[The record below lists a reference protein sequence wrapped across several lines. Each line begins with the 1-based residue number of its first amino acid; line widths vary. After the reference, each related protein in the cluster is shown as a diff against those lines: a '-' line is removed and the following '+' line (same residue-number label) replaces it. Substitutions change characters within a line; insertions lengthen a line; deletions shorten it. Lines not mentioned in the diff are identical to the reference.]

1 MTGAGPSAGEREGD
15 SHQGAAGPWLR
26 ILCAPNAFRGTL
38 TAAAA
43 AAALARGVR
52 DAGAAPRALPMADG
66 GDGTLDVLLSVSPS
80 SRIER
85 HRVCGPLGGRLV
97 ARLGWL
103 SATTAVVEMAE
114 AAGLRRIRGRPD
126 PLRATS
132 RGAGELIAR
141 ALDGG
146 ARRILVGIG
155 GSACTDGGA
164 GLLAAL
170 GARLLDGRGHP
181 LGIGGGALIAL
192 ASADL
197 RDLDPRLQGCR
208 LEVACDVGSPLL
220 GRLGAA
226 HLFGP
231 QKGATDADVDRLAAG
246 LRRLAEV
253 LERDAHIPAA
263 LRAVA
268 GAGAAGGSGYGLAV
282 AGAALLPGASLVA
295 DAIGLD
301 PAIGGADLVITG
313 EGRLD
318 RQTAAGKAP
327 GEVARRSA
335 RLGVACIAVAGEVR
349 SDPGGFRRTLALAEL
364 AGPGE
369 DPLRVPR
376 RLLRRAG
383 ARIVREAAAPP
394 RYVTRSVA
402 ATPRMW
408 GLPR

>member
-1 MTGAGPSAGEREGD
+1 VEGRR
-15 SHQGAAGPWLR
+15 LR
-26 ILCAPNAFRGTL
+26 VLCSPNAFRGTL

-43 AAALARGVR
+43 AAALAAGVQ
-52 DAGAAPRALPMADG
+52 DAGALARALPMADG
-66 GDGTLDVLLSVSPS
+66 GDGTLDTLVSASPS
-80 SRIER
+80 ARIER

-103 SATTAVVEMAE
+103 DATTAVVEQAE
-114 AAGLRRIRGRPD
+114 ASGLRRIRGRPD

-132 RGAGELIAR
+132 HGAGDLIAR

-170 GARLLDGRGHP
+170 GAKLLDGRGDQ
-181 LGIGGGALIAL
+181 LGLGGGALTAL
-192 ASADL
+192 DSADL
-197 RDLDPRLQGCR
+197 GDLDPRLRLCR
-208 LEVACDVGSPLL
+208 VEVICDVDSPLL

-226 HLFGP
+226 HVFGP
-231 QKGATDADVDRLAAG
+231 QKGATDAEVDRLADG
-246 LRRLAEV
+246 LLRLAEV
-253 LERDAHIPAA
+253 LERDAHLPAA
-263 LRAVA
+263 LRDQA

-301 PAIGGADLVITG
+301 QAISESDVVVTG

-327 GEVARRSA
+327 SEVARRSA

-349 SDPGGFRRTLALAEL
+349 SDPVGFRRSISLADV

-369 DPLRVPR
+369 DPRRVPR
-376 RLLRRAG
+376 RLLRRVG
-383 ARIVREAAAPP
+383 AQIVREMA
-394 RYVTRSVA
+394 S
-402 ATPRMW
+402 
-408 GLPR
+408 GG

>member
-1 MTGAGPSAGEREGD
+1 MALLAPRGRRSGRGD
-15 SHQGAAGPWLR
+15 DVESSRRLR
-26 ILCAPNAFRGTL
+26 VLCSPNAFKGTL
-38 TAAAA
+38 SAAAA
-43 AAALARGVR
+43 ASALAAGVR
-52 DAGAAPRALPMADG
+52 DAGAVARALPMADG
-66 GDGTLDVLLSVSPS
+66 GDGTLDTLLSASPS
-80 SRIER
+80 ARIER

-103 SATTAVVEMAE
+103 DPTTAVVELAE
-114 AAGLRRIRGRPD
+114 TSGLRRIRGSPD
-126 PLRATS
+126 ALRATS

-170 GARLLDGRGHP
+170 GARFLDGHGGR
-181 LGIGGGALIAL
+181 LGLGGGALTAL
-192 ASADL
+192 DSADL
-197 RDLDPRLQGCR
+197 GDLDPRLRLCR
-208 LEVACDVGSPLL
+208 VEVVCDVDSPLL

-226 HLFGP
+226 QRFGP
-231 QKGATDADVDRLAAG
+231 QKGATAAQVDRLAEG

-253 LERDAHIPAA
+253 LERDAHVPAA
-263 LRAVA
+263 LRDRA

-282 AGAALLPGASLVA
+282 AGAALLPGAALVA

-301 PAIGGADLVITG
+301 QAISEADLVVTG

-318 RQTAAGKAP
+318 GQTAAGKAP
-327 GEVARRSA
+327 LEVARRAA

-349 SDPGGFRRTLALAEL
+349 SDPVGFRRSLSLADL

-369 DPLRVPR
+369 DPRRVPR

-383 ARIVREAAAPP
+383 AQIALRMAAG
-394 RYVTRSVA
+394 S
-402 ATPRMW
+402 
-408 GLPR
+408 

>member
-1 MTGAGPSAGEREGD
+1 MSPRTPPPGRRRNGPGEGLAG
-15 SHQGAAGPWLR
+15 GPGLR
-26 ILCAPNAFRGTL
+26 VLCAPNAFRGTL

-43 AAALARGVR
+43 AAALAAGAR
-52 DAGAAPRALPMADG
+52 DAGALARALPMADG
-66 GDGTLDVLLSVSPS
+66 GDGTLDVLLAVSPAA
-80 SRIER
+80 RIEL

-97 ARLGWL
+97 ARLGWI
-103 SATTAVVEMAE
+103 SAATAVVELAE
-114 AAGLRRIRGRPD
+114 TSGLRRLRGHPH

-170 GARLLDGRGHP
+170 GVRLLDGRGRALDP
-181 LGIGGGALIAL
+181 GGGALTAL
-192 ASADL
+192 DSADL
-197 RDLDPRLQGCR
+197 SDLDPRLRLCR
-208 LEVACDVGSPLL
+208 LEVVSDVDSPLL

-226 HLFGP
+226 HVFGP
-231 QKGATDADVDRLAAG
+231 QKGATGDEVDRLAAG

-253 LERDAHIPAA
+253 LERDAGVPAA
-263 LRAVA
+263 LRDQA
-268 GAGAAGGSGYGLAV
+268 GTGAAGGSGYGLAV

-301 PAIGGADLVITG
+301 TAISESDLVLTG

-318 RQTAAGKAP
+318 RQTASGKAP
-327 GEVARRSA
+327 LEVARRSA
-335 RLGVACIAVAGEVR
+335 RLGVPCVAVAGEVR
-349 SDPGGFRRTLALAEL
+349 SDPGGFRRVFSLADL

-369 DPLRVPR
+369 DPRRVPR

-383 ARIVREAAAPP
+383 ARIVREM
-394 RYVTRSVA
+394 
-402 ATPRMW
+402 ATA
-408 GLPR
+408 G

>member
-1 MTGAGPSAGEREGD
+1 VEGRR
-15 SHQGAAGPWLR
+15 LR
-26 ILCAPNAFRGTL
+26 VLCSPNAFRGTL

-43 AAALARGVR
+43 AAALAAGVQ
-52 DAGAAPRALPMADG
+52 DAGALARALPMADG
-66 GDGTLDVLLSVSPS
+66 GDGTLDTLVSASPS
-80 SRIER
+80 ARIER

-103 SATTAVVEMAE
+103 DATTAVVELAE
-114 AAGLRRIRGRPD
+114 ASGLRRIRGRPD

-132 RGAGELIAR
+132 HGTGDLIAR

-170 GARLLDGRGHP
+170 GAKLLDGRGDQ
-181 LGIGGGALIAL
+181 LGLGGGALTAL
-192 ASADL
+192 DSADL
-197 RDLDPRLQGCR
+197 GDLDPRLRLCR
-208 LEVACDVGSPLL
+208 VEVICDVDSPLL

-226 HLFGP
+226 HVFGP
-231 QKGATDADVDRLAAG
+231 QKGATDAEVDRLADG
-246 LRRLAEV
+246 LLRLAEV
-253 LERDAHIPAA
+253 LERDAHLPAA
-263 LRAVA
+263 LRDQA

-301 PAIGGADLVITG
+301 QAISESDVVVTG

-327 GEVARRSA
+327 SEVARRSA
-335 RLGVACIAVAGEVR
+335 RLGVACSAVAGEVR
-349 SDPGGFRRTLALAEL
+349 SDPVGFRRSISLADV

-369 DPLRVPR
+369 DPRRVPR
-376 RLLRRAG
+376 RLLRRVG
-383 ARIVREAAAPP
+383 AQIVREMA
-394 RYVTRSVA
+394 S
-402 ATPRMW
+402 
-408 GLPR
+408 GG